1 MAEPKVWTGCEN
13 LARKCHAI
21 GVACSK
27 HRQAP
32 AEETAVGKEPIEEC
46 QYPDVTW
53 RMVQGYRQ
61 APNQKSVDIVSPWL
75 STRCCQWF
83 SKFSII
89 LSAVFQQ
96 RFSFVVHQC
105 FSVVF
110 HQKFSMG
117 FPIRVFHGFPPGC
130 VHGFPPKIMLHD
142 VPPFF
147 SVPLTR
153 CFHGF
158 PPMLFHGFPPG
169 ILRSFP
175 TTSFPQFAKEFEYPE
190 VTRLSVNSLPHRITH
205 RIPHKFPPRY
215 FISPVSRN
223 KGPLMVVING
233 YKEHIA
239 VINPLIHIYSL
250 CATVLRFTFLVFPA
264 IVLKHLGVPRVLS
277 K

>member
-190 VTRLSVNSLPHRITH
+190 VTRLSVNSLPHRITP
-205 RIPHKFPPRY
+205 RIPHKFSPRY

-239 VINPLIHIYSL
+239 VINPLIHIASVPPY
-250 CATVLRFTFLVFPA
+250 CASHFWSFQQLF
-264 IVLKHLGVPRVLS
+264 
-277 K
+277 

>member
-1 MAEPKVWTGCEN
+1 MIRLIYCRPNTFLGCQAPTPLSMAEPKVWTGCEN
-13 LARKCHAI
+13 LGRKWHAI

-83 SKFSII
+83 SKCSII

-117 FPIRVFHGFPPGC
+117 FPIRVLHGFPPGC

-158 PPMLFHGFPPG
+158 PPMLFHGFP
-169 ILRSFP
+169 
-175 TTSFPQFAKEFEYPE
+175 A
-190 VTRLSVNSLPHRITH
+190 
-205 RIPHKFPPRY
+205 
-215 FISPVSRN
+215 
-223 KGPLMVVING
+223 
-233 YKEHIA
+233 
-239 VINPLIHIYSL
+239 
-250 CATVLRFTFLVFPA
+250 
-264 IVLKHLGVPRVLS
+264 
-277 K
+277 